1 MKISRLVL
9 VGLLFVFL
17 GCSSYLQQA
26 TENRSKISRLLIGMT
41 KPEVLAFMGTEPFHF
56 PFASRSTIQNPYR
69 IEMMKSGE
77 NTYEII
83 YYFSDV
89 KGRIRG
95 VDEDELTPIILKNG
109 KVKWVKKIFIQ
120 VPPVFR
126 LIWENGKCCSSMPWN
141 QPCRRVIHGITKI

>member
-17 GCSSYLQQA
+17 GCASAALIKSA
-26 TENRSKISRLLIGMT
+26 ENRSKISQLSIGMT
-41 KPEVLAFMGTEPFHF
+41 KQEVLVFMGTEPFIF
-56 PFASRSTIQNPYR
+56 PLAIINTIQNPYR

-109 KVKWVKKIFIQ
+109 KVVGWGHTFLADINIKTIQ
-120 VPPVFR
+120 
-126 LIWENGKCCSSMPWN
+126 IIK
-141 QPCRRVIHGITKI
+141 